1 MFFSSLCVRE
11 QTRTQTGKSNMNMNS
26 FLPTVCLLTNMFI
39 LKCEPVRSQSYLLL
53 LCAQHKTHPPP
64 PQKKKE
70 EKKTNSP
77 DSIGCDPQLPLL
89 GHIYCGKVSFLV
101 RVCNEILS
109 PTKQSGC
116 AIKDHLLIKLIF
128 ISRINVYSLSFAT

>member
-1 MFFSSLCVRE
+1 MFANKHERKQE
-11 QTRTQTGKSNMNMNS
+11 KSNMNS
-26 FLPTVCLLTNMFI
+26 FLPTVCLLTNIFI
-39 LKCEPVRSQSYLLL
+39 LKCEPVRTQSYLLL
-53 LCAQHKTHPPP
+53 LCAQHNPPH
-64 PQKKKE
+64 KKKNR
-70 EKKTNSP
+70 KKTNSP
-77 DSIGCDPQLPLL
+77 HSIGCDLQLTLL

-128 ISRINVYSLSFAT
+128 ISRINVYSVSFAT